1 MSPLKLNGIGG
12 LLFML
17 IFQSAFAQKTIKT
30 DVLVVGAS
38 ASGIAAG
45 IQSARLGAQTIVA
58 EPSTW
63 LGGMITAAGVCAFD
77 GNHNLPSGLF
87 GEFRSALYK
96 VYGGPNKVSTG
107 WVSNTLFEPHVGDSI
122 FKNMAASTKNLSVQY
137 QIRFHKAIVE
147 NGGIKGAEFT
157 KTQTGEKILIYAK
170 QVIDATEL
178 GDVIASAGAP
188 YDLGMESNEITKE
201 NVHKGPSNSIVQD
214 ITYVAILKDYGVG
227 KDCTIVRPANYDPAE
242 FDGACTDYYINKTR
256 QKPNVD
262 AQKMLNYGKLPNNK
276 YMINWPGY
284 GNDIYLNIVEMN
296 EADRNRELQKAKEQT
311 LRFVY
316 FIQHQLGFKQLGFAD
331 DEYPT
336 PDRFPII
343 PYHRESRR
351 VKGLVRMDVHHIA
364 RPFQLEHP
372 LYRTGIAVGDYPIDH
387 HHKKNPLAP
396 QHLDFYGVPSFNVP
410 LGALIPANRSGLIVA
425 EKSISV
431 SNVVNGTTRLQA
443 IALLIGQAAGTL
455 AATAAIENTTAAN
468 VSVRKVQ
475 QALLASNAYIMPYF
489 DVPVSHPH
497 FEAVQRIG
505 ATGIL
510 KGQGV
515 PTGWA
520 NRTYFHPDSLVNR
533 AELVKDMAP
542 YYEIETAQQKK
553 LALSEA
559 VDFIMT
565 AAASNNGISP
575 HHEVR
580 RSQNKTPFIPNV
592 NPILHWNFSDKK
604 IFIQQLQ
611 QAWIQWKL
619 GYFDLSMPLTR
630 LELAVLLNATL
641 DPFKTKPVNYLGQFV
656 EKGNLLQ

>member
-1 MSPLKLNGIGG
+1 MSPLKLKGIGG
-12 LLFML
+12 LLFIL
-17 IFQSAFAQKTIKT
+17 VFQSTFAQKKIQT

-45 IQSARLGAQTIVA
+45 IQSARMGAQTIIA
-58 EPSTW
+58 EPGTW

-77 GNHNLPSGLF
+77 GNHNLPSGIF

-122 FKNMAASTKNLSVQY
+122 FKSMVASTRNLSVQY
-137 QIRFHKAIVE
+137 QFRFHKTILE
-147 NGGIKGAEFT
+147 NGMIKGAEFT
-157 KTQTGEKILIYAK
+157 KTQTGEKVLIYAK

-178 GDVIASAGAP
+178 GDVLANAGVP

-201 NVHKGPSNSIVQD
+201 NVHKGPSNNIVQD
-214 ITYVAILKDYGVG
+214 ITYVAILKDYGIG

-242 FDGACTDYYINKTR
+242 FDGACTDYYFDKSK
-256 QKPNVD
+256 QKPSVD

-316 FIQHQLGFKQLGFAD
+316 FIQHQLGFKHLGFAD

-351 VKGLVRMDVHHIA
+351 VKGLVRMDLHHIA
-364 RPFQLEHP
+364 RPFQLENP
-372 LYRTGIAVGDYPIDH
+372 FYRTGIAVGDYPIDH

-396 QHLDFYGVPSFNVP
+396 QHLDFYGVPSFNIP
-410 LGALIPANRSGLIVA
+410 LGALIPVNTNGLIVA

-431 SNVVNGTTRLQA
+431 TNVVNGTTRLQA
-443 IALLIGQAAGTL
+443 IALLIGQAAGTI
-455 AATAAIENTTAAN
+455 AATAAKENTTAAK

-475 QALLASNAYIMPYF
+475 ESLLASNAYIMPYF
-489 DVPVSHPH
+489 DVPVLHPH
-497 FEAVQRIG
+497 FEAVQKIG

-533 AELVKDMAP
+533 HELLKDMMP
-542 YYEIETAQQKK
+542 YYQMESNQQKK

-559 VDFIMT
+559 IDFIMKT
-565 AAASNNGISP
+565 AAANNMAKA
-575 HHEVR
+575 
-580 RSQNKTPFIPNV
+580 NWDFAN
-592 NPILHWNFSDKK
+592 KK
-604 IFIQQLQ
+604 IFTQQLQ
-611 QAWIQWKL
+611 KAWIQWKL
-619 GYFDLSMPLTR
+619 GYFDPAMPLTR
-630 LELAVLLNATL
+630 LEFAVLLNATL
-641 DPFKTKPVNYLGQFV
+641 DPFNTRPVNHLGQ
-656 EKGNLLQ
+656 LR